1 MRSPDEE
8 NGHSRSPSPIPRND
22 ASLADEYES
31 CEISGPDSEVV
42 VDKETELVT
51 KAQNQ
56 RSKFQVAIDDKYWND
71 SLSAVHSDER
81 NLKQTLNGQM
91 LMAQP
96 ETMHPGSHDDFDDL
110 YGLSNQ
116 VAHYDHAFDLILD
129 VEFSHGDS
137 PTEKQNE
144 IVESVAKALWS
155 VSFLLLIDL
164 AKTDCHAKRAR
175 RL

>member
-1 MRSPDEE
+1 M
-8 NGHSRSPSPIPRND
+8 
-22 ASLADEYES
+22 
-31 CEISGPDSEVV
+31 

-96 ETMHPGSHDDFDDL
+96 ETMHPGSHGFTICGDIIPSVNL
-110 YGLSNQ
+110 TMI
-116 VAHYDHAFDLILD
+116 ACKMILMTSM
-129 VEFSHGDS
+129 V
-137 PTEKQNE
+137 
-144 IVESVAKALWS
+144 
-155 VSFLLLIDL
+155 
-164 AKTDCHAKRAR
+164 
-175 RL
+175 